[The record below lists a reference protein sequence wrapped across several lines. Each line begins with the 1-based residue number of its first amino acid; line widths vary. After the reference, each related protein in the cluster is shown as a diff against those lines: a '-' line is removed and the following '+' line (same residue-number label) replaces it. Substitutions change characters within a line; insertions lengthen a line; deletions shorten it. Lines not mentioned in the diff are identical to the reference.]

1 MNECIDCGAEMRYG
15 KCLACGWQEPKKTQ
29 YTNNKQ
35 CAYTNFSDRCPLPG
49 TMTESTK
56 PDKETQ
62 FYCYHHQ
69 ESRDN
74 PKRQAFLY
82 HEIMAGRLKGN
93 VRCDVQVLMENKIA
107 DMRESNPE
115 LFYVPVSPDDS
126 REYQKMIMA
135 YIRKVSFQKIGLP
148 YDKDR
153 TYAEPSDY
161 NEAELLQ
168 GVVVR

>member
-1 MNECIDCGAEMRYG
+1 
-15 KCLACGWQEPKKTQ
+15 
-29 YTNNKQ
+29 
-35 CAYTNFSDRCPLPG
+35 
-49 TMTESTK
+49 MTESTK
-56 PDKETQ
+56 SESDTPY
-62 FYCYHHQ
+62 FCYHHQ

-107 DMRESNPE
+107 DMKETNPE
-115 LFYVPVSPDDS
+115 LFHVPVSPDDS

-148 YDKDR
+148 YDKAR
-153 TYAEPSDY
+153 TYAEPNDY
-161 NEAELLQ
+161 NESELLQ
-168 GVVVR
+168 GAIVR

>member
-1 MNECIDCGAEMRYG
+1 
-15 KCLACGWQEPKKTQ
+15 
-29 YTNNKQ
+29 
-35 CAYTNFSDRCPLPG
+35 
-49 TMTESTK
+49 MTESTK